1 MRNGRK
7 RPFWHVGPTKTWSA
21 CVSMQSDWSLRC
33 THEETLHPWLS
44 KNEPREDSDP
54 TARLRSWSESS
65 LGAHV
70 RRYVFWRFAVT
81 RKQKQTFR
89 SAVTVFG
96 GRQHSQAVIWQNPDA
111 NIYNVC
117 LFVTKKYKKYRN
129 VYWVN
134 IMHSIPY
141 KINNYWYNSFDFISS
156 LKENNGFFL
165 ICGHISRRIYNNCS
179 DFEKLSRVICLW

>member
-1 MRNGRK
+1 MSFGNWFPIIRVYCLTQLYKMRNGRK

-21 CVSMQSDWSLRC
+21 CVSTQSDWSLRC

-44 KNEPREDSDP
+44 KNKPREDSDQ
-54 TARLRSWSESS
+54 TARMRSWSESS

-89 SAVTVFG
+89 SAVIVFG
-96 GRQHSQAVIWQNPDA
+96 RRQHSQAVIWHNPDA

-117 LFVTKKYKKYRN
+117 LFVTKNTKNMETFTELILCIRSLIKLIIIDIIRLISYQVSKR
-129 VYWVN
+129 
-134 IMHSIPY
+134 ITA
-141 KINNYWYNSFDFISS
+141 SF
-156 LKENNGFFL
+156 
-165 ICGHISRRIYNNCS
+165 
-179 DFEKLSRVICLW
+179 